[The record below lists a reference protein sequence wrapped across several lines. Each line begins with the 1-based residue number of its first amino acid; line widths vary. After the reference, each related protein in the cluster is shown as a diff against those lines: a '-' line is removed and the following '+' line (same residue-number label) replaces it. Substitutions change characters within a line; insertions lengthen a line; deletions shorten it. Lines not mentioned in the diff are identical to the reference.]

1 MKKIIF
7 LIIVVLALSGW
18 FWAHNSKFDAEKI
31 LAQSSLKERNFKGQ
45 TVEVKAFD
53 GKVKAYLMEEHS
65 LPLVAVSFGF
75 DKAGSAHEIKE
86 GTLQLAAIVLLDG
99 AGDYSRQELRRLMK
113 EKGIKIN
120 FSANNDRLIFSL
132 SYIKEFEKEAFDV
145 LRAVLYKSH
154 LKESDLALARQQLQV
169 ARKRLHEQPQY
180 YMGRLVGDK
189 FYGTHPYGRENIPEA
204 QVFDAVSADDI
215 RAHLKDTMGKD
226 NLKIG
231 IAGDIS
237 EEETAQFIEYV
248 FNDLRDEAKIN
259 EMPEFSPDYK
269 AEPAFKDVSFS
280 GQSFVKLI
288 GPGIKRLDK
297 DFYPLYI
304 ANYVLGGSGLTSRL
318 NKAVREDKGLTYGI
332 YSYFINTDA
341 VDTWRVEFSAT
352 PENAEK
358 ALAVSADAYR
368 DFYEKGISSEE
379 LEQAKRSLLS
389 SFNLRFSSLFHIAEM
404 LEQMQVQKLGIDFLL
419 KRQGMVAAVTLE
431 DVNRAIRE
439 KMPKSLEI
447 GQMRL
452 FEIKG
457 QKK

>member
-1 MKKIIF
+1 MKKIIL
-7 LIIVVLALSGW
+7 LIIVVLGLGGW
-18 FWAHNSKFDAEKI
+18 FLARNSKFDAEKI
-31 LAQSSLKERNFKGQ
+31 LAQSSLKERNFNGQ
-45 TVEVKAFD
+45 TVEVKALN

-75 DKAGSAHEIKE
+75 DKAGKAHEIKE
-86 GTLQLAAIVLLDG
+86 GTLQLASIVLLDG
-99 AGDYSRQELRRLMK
+99 AGAYSRQELRRLMK
-113 EKGIKIN
+113 EKGIKIS
-120 FSANNDRLIFSL
+120 FSASNDRLIFSL
-132 SYIKEFEKEAFDV
+132 SYIKEFEKEAFDI
-145 LRAVLYKSH
+145 LRAVLYQSH

-169 ARKRLHEQPQY
+169 ARKRLHETPQY
-180 YMGRLVGDK
+180 YLGRLIATE
-189 FYGTHPYGRENIPEA
+189 FCGTHPYGRESIPEA
-204 QVFDAVSADDI
+204 KVFDAVSADDI
-215 RAHLKDTMGKD
+215 RGYLKAAMGKD

-231 IAGDIS
+231 IAGDIT
-237 EEETAQFIEYV
+237 EKETAQFMEYV
-248 FNDLRDEAKIN
+248 FNDLKDEAQTK
-259 EMPEFSPDYK
+259 EMPEFVPDYK
-269 AEPAFKDVSFS
+269 AEPAFKDVPFS

-318 NKAVREDKGLTYGI
+318 NKSVREERGLTYGI
-332 YSYFINTDA
+332 YSYFVNTDA
-341 VDTWRVEFSAT
+341 ADLWRVKFSAT

-358 ALAVSADAYR
+358 ALNVAAEVYQ
-368 DFYEKGISSEE
+368 DFYEKGISREE

-404 LEQMQVQKLGIDFLL
+404 LEQMQVHKLGIDFLL
-419 KRQGMVAAVTLE
+419 KRQDMVAAVTLE

-439 KMPKSLEI
+439 RMPKSLET

-452 FEIKG
+452 FEVRG